1 MEERRRFVRLDTRLP
16 VTYRVLPSAKAKQSV
31 TKDIGG
37 GGVCVF
43 VSELLTPGT
52 HLQVE
57 IAVPDQE
64 RPIAFTGEV
73 VWCEQYEIIG
83 KTQRERSVEAG
94 VKFVQ
99 IDPNDQHAIM
109 RYVILILQPHRTV

>member
-16 VTYRVLPSAKAKQSV
+16 VTYRVLPSDETKQSV

-43 VSELLTPGT
+43 VRDPLTPGT
-52 HLQVE
+52 QLRIE

-73 VWCEQYEIIG
+73 AWCEPYEIIG

-94 VKFVQ
+94 VRFAQ
-99 IDPNDQHAIM
+99 IDPKDQQAIM
-109 RYVILILQPHRTV
+109 RYVILSLQPHRPT